1 MYRDKENAIIGGVCA
16 GLANA
21 VGMPIL
27 VMRLIFLIAILWVGV
42 SIWIY
47 PILWLLMPVAKDK
60 KEFLD
65 GLKQLKLDKEN
76 RVLAG
81 VCAGIANMMGLPH
94 IVVRLA
100 WIIFSLWFGF
110 GIIAYLIMWMLMACN
125 TKDEKAEE

>member
-27 VMRLIFLIAILWVGV
+27 VMRLLFIFMIFWVGI

-65 GLKQLKLDKEN
+65 GLKSLKLDKEH
-76 RVLAG
+76 RVIAG

-110 GIIAYLIMWMLMACN
+110 GLIAYLIMWLLMACN
-125 TKDEKAEE
+125 TDEEK